1 MNSFWR
7 FFFTLCNIFFES
19 YHMDIHPR
27 CLLFFSITVAPI
39 VLPWIV
45 ICKTVVQ
52 SIIASQISI
61 ILLAVAAAVIII
73 RWWECYSIP
82 ATRTTITVCKWTRIL
97 ITILIRIIVAVIIST
112 RPTSKASIVATI
124 SQVIRIILRIHDW
137 TEHKHLDC
145 KQLPGKLFEKWEEK
159 EIELNNLIE
168 INASWIKTIGKSTLK
183 STLIL
188 RFFTL

>member
-1 MNSFWR
+1 
-7 FFFTLCNIFFES
+7 
-19 YHMDIHPR
+19 MDIHPR